1 MSIFLNGSH
10 LSSPEKPQFSSAAT
24 LTSSPGPVTNFST
37 PSAFKTRQASEDQSE
52 KKSAYSI
59 SNILDKKENS
69 PTASSS
75 SAASDDDTGSPRC
88 GSTEEEHGST
98 SASEAPPA
106 SVFPHFLF
114 PGSAFPSPSTVSEI
128 SSPLVMHNSIDISPA
143 QIQQA
148 YLSFLV
154 GQQLN
159 SAAAA
164 AAVTNPLRILAQ
176 DQARAAAAL
185 NPFGMLPL
193 PSQTPLRMP
202 VELSSNPLALHKKQS
217 RPTFTGH
224 QIFMLEK
231 KFEQTKYLAGSDR
244 AQLAQELSM
253 SESQVKV
260 WFQNRR
266 TKWRK
271 KEAADNALGKRQED
285 LKSPGEQ
292 IQSIQS
298 IPFITSPN

>member
-1 MSIFLNGSH
+1 MSIFLNGSL
-10 LSSPEKPQFSSAAT
+10 LSSPEKSQFSSAAT
-24 LTSSPGPVTNFST
+24 LSSSPDPTTNFST
-37 PSAFKTRQASEDQSE
+37 QSAFNKTRAGSEDQSE

-75 SAASDDDTGSPRC
+75 TASDDDTGSPRC
-88 GSTEEEHGST
+88 GSTEEEHGNIS
-98 SASEAPPA
+98 SSDAPAS
-106 SVFPHFLF
+106 SVFPHFLI
-114 PGSAFPSPSTVSEI
+114 PGTAFPSPSTVSEL
-128 SSPLVMHNSIDISPA
+128 SSSMVMHNSLDISPA

-159 SAAAA
+159 SAAVAA
-164 AAVTNPLRILAQ
+164 ANPLRILAQ
-176 DQARAAAAL
+176 DQARAVAAL

-193 PSQTPLRMP
+193 PTQTPLRMP

-285 LKSPGEQ
+285 LKSPSEQ
-292 IQSIQS
+292 IQTLQN

>member
-1 MSIFLNGSH
+1 MSIFLNGSL
-10 LSSPEKPQFSSAAT
+10 LSSPEKSQFTAT
-24 LTSSPGPVTNFST
+24 ALSSSPDPVTNFTSQST
-37 PSAFKTRQASEDQSE
+37 PFKSSRHGSEDQSE

-59 SNILDKKENS
+59 SNILEKKENS
-69 PTASSS
+69 PVARSM
-75 SAASDDDTGSPRC
+75 
-88 GSTEEEHGST
+88 ST
-98 SASEAPPA
+98 SDTQPTT

-114 PGSAFPSPSTVSEI
+114 PGTAFPPPPPSTVSEL
-128 SSPLVMHNSIDISPA
+128 STPMVMHNSVDISPA

-159 SAAAA
+159 TAAVAAA
-164 AAVTNPLRILAQ
+164 NPLRILAQ

-185 NPFGMLPL
+185 NPFGMLQL
-193 PSQTPLRMP
+193 PSQAPLRMP

-285 LKSPGEQ
+285 LKSPPEQ
-292 IQSIQS
+292 IQTLQN

>member
-1 MSIFLNGSH
+1 MPLH
-10 LSSPEKPQFSSAAT
+10 RLRAKPTQQEY
-24 LTSSPGPVTNFST
+24 TSRGNNT
-37 PSAFKTRQASEDQSE
+37 
-52 KKSAYSI
+52 
-59 SNILDKKENS
+59 
-69 PTASSS
+69 
-75 SAASDDDTGSPRC
+75 
-88 GSTEEEHGST
+88 
-98 SASEAPPA
+98 
-106 SVFPHFLF
+106 
-114 PGSAFPSPSTVSEI
+114 
-128 SSPLVMHNSIDISPA
+128 
-143 QIQQA
+143 
-148 YLSFLV
+148 
-154 GQQLN
+154 
-159 SAAAA
+159 
-164 AAVTNPLRILAQ
+164 
-176 DQARAAAAL
+176 RAAAAL

-202 VELSSNPLALHKKQS
+202 VELSSNPLTLHKKQS

-253 SESQVKV
+253 SESQVKAAGMKTLPQPPAHACIPHLDERRSRHHKFAIHVLSIMPYHTTQTQSAGCDYAHLRAAPRDKLNFEFGASMTGNRLRWPMVVKLIDEFYSIALHTCVHLPPCHPVKIGHVALMASPLRGPTCRRV

-285 LKSPGEQ
+285 LKSPSEQ
-292 IQSIQS
+292 IQSLQN